1 MAGIGG
7 ASTPRSTLGSLRSS
21 LQAVLRR
28 AVYASGARVWLGTTV
43 LKIEN
48 QPGGTLRRYDLI
60 VGADGIYSSMRRL
73 IGICAALGRGGD
85 ARAGGGV
92 RRDLGHDPRWAGRR
106 RDRQLPVDR
115 VDPAGAAVAPGPG
128 DRHRGRGTRVPAADR
143 PGRRMSRTVCA
154 LQQPA

>member
-48 QPGGTLRRYDLI
+48 QPGG
-60 VGADGIYSSMRRL
+60 A
-73 IGICAALGRGGD
+73 
-85 ARAGGGV
+85 
-92 RRDLGHDPRWAGRR
+92 
-106 RDRQLPVDR
+106 
-115 VDPAGAAVAPGPG
+115 
-128 DRHRGRGTRVPAADR
+128 R
-143 PGRRMSRTVCA
+143 PGRDHVADALRPAAAGLIAVGPATGSRPGRTR
-154 LQQPA
+154 